1 MSQKTFPAVNVDL
14 QQLATELKAWFIANG
29 FEVQSADNQGIHLLQ
44 ARKTSGLR
52 TLLGTNQAFNV
63 KIEGSSGDYTVDIGT
78 GKWMENLTGAGLTGL
93 FTGGITWL
101 TAAGGAA
108 WVKKLEGDLWNWFD
122 MRNVQNRAAP
132 TAAPA
137 PPAAAP
143 AATAPSIPDQLKK
156 LAELRDMGILSND
169 EFDAKKKELLSR
181 M

>member
-1 MSQKTFPAVNVDL
+1 MSQKTFPAVNFDL
-14 QQLATELKAWFIANG
+14 TQLAAELKAWFVAGG
-29 FEVQSADNQGIHLLQ
+29 FEVQAADSQGVHLVQ

-63 KIEGSSGDYTVDIGT
+63 KIETAGDEYTVDIGT

-108 WVKKLEGDLWNWFD
+108 WVKKLEGDLWNWFE
-122 MRNVQNRAAP
+122 MRNVQNRAVP
-132 TAAPA
+132 AAPA
-137 PPAAAP
+137 PAAPPPPAANAP
-143 AATAPSIPDQLKK
+143 PITEQLKK
-156 LAELRDMGILSND
+156 IAELRDMGILSTE
-169 EFDAKKKELLSR
+169 EFEAKKKELLSR

>member
-1 MSQKTFPAVNVDL
+1 MSQKTFPAVNLDL
-14 QQLATELKAWFIANG
+14 KQLAVDLKAWFVANG
-29 FEVQSADNQGIHLLQ
+29 FEVQSADNDNVHLIQ
-44 ARKTSGLR
+44 ARKTSGIR

-63 KIEGSSGDYTVDIGT
+63 KIEGAGGEYKVDIGT

-101 TAAGGAA
+101 TGAAGAA

-132 TAAPA
+132 TPVAPA
-137 PPAAAP
+137 GVPAP
-143 AATAPSIPDQLKK
+143 GAPSIPEQIKK
-156 LAELRDMGILSND
+156 IAELRDMGILSNE
-169 EFDAKKKELLSR
+169 EFEAKKKELLGR